1 MQYPLDFLDGFDKTL
16 LFWMGRYMH
25 SKLNS
30 LSNRQVKDPDIL
42 AHIIGRL
49 RTGADD
55 IEEMSRL
62 AKEARNAGLIGI
74 NTYYKPLEKLY
85 HYLNRLGLAS
95 MKEIDEELIS
105 DFLASATASL
115 SDATKKNYR
124 IAMINFF
131 GYIDKQNGEDDGTS
145 HRYGIEL
152 KNWGGLSGKSGTK
165 LPSFMQER
173 EVEKFLDAIDNF
185 PFQKAIAV
193 RNRLLI
199 KIILFTGIRVS
210 EALNLKVKDMIYEN
224 GIYMIRITGKGNK
237 ARVVMIKA
245 SHIDKYLNEWL
256 AIRSCEKE
264 LLFCNK
270 KGTPLTQAYISRIVE
285 KILMSVG
292 IRKEKNGAHM
302 LRHTFAT
309 MLYLKKKDLVLVQ
322 EALGHASL
330 DTSRI
335 YTHFDKERLKE
346 AAGVMDEI
354 ASKTKER

>member
-1 MQYPLDFLDGFDKTL
+1 MRYPLDMENRFDKTL
-16 LFWMGRYMH
+16 LFWIGRYLH
-25 SKLNS
+25 TKLNS
-30 LSNRQVKDPDIL
+30 LSNRQVKDPAKL
-42 AHIIGRL
+42 AKVITAL
-49 RTGADD
+49 RTGADSID
-55 IEEMSRL
+55 ALSRL

-85 HYLNRLGLAS
+85 YYLTELGLAS

-105 DFLASATASL
+105 DFLASATAGL

-131 GYIDKQNGEDDGTS
+131 GYIDKQNGEEDGTA
-145 HRYGIEL
+145 HHFGIEL
-152 KNWGGLSGKSGTK
+152 KNWGGLRGKSGTK
-165 LPSFMQER
+165 LPAYMQES
-173 EVEKFLDAIDNF
+173 EVERFLEAIERH
-185 PFQKAIAV
+185 PFRADVAA

-199 KIILFTGIRVS
+199 KLILFTGIRVG
-210 EALNLKVKDMIYEN
+210 EALQLTTKDLIPEGDVYL
-224 GIYMIRITGKGNK
+224 IRITGKGNK
-237 ARVVMIKA
+237 ARVVMIKRV
-245 SHIDKYLNEWL
+245 HIDKYLKEWL
-256 AIRSCEKE
+256 AVAPCRGE

-270 KGTPLTQAYISRIVE
+270 KGTPLTQAYVSRIVE
-285 KILMSVG
+285 RILMDAG

-354 ASKTKER
+354 AGSGDGV

>member
-1 MQYPLDFLDGFDKTL
+1 
-16 LFWMGRYMH
+16 MGRYMH

-30 LSNRQVKDPDIL
+30 LSNRQVKDPDAL
-42 AHIIGRL
+42 ARIIGQL
-49 RTGADD
+49 RRGVENID
-55 IEEMSRL
+55 EMSRL

-85 HYLNRLGLAS
+85 GYLTALGPTS
-95 MKEIDEELIS
+95 MKEIDEELLS

-145 HRYGIEL
+145 HHYGIQL

-165 LPSFMQER
+165 LPSFMQEA
-173 EVEKFLDAIDNF
+173 EVERFIEAIDTF
-185 PFQKAIAV
+185 PFQHAV
-193 RNRLLI
+193 AARNRVLI
-199 KIILFTGIRVS
+199 KLILFTGIRVS
-210 EALNLKVKDMIYEN
+210 EALGLKTKDLILESDVYLV
-224 GIYMIRITGKGNK
+224 RITGKGNK

-245 SHIDKYLNEWL
+245 AHINKYLKEWL
-256 AIRSCEKE
+256 QIRPCQGE

-270 KGTPLTQAYISRIVE
+270 KGTPLTQAYVSRIVE
-285 KILMSVG
+285 KILMSAG

-309 MLYLKKKDLVLVQ
+309 MLYLKKRDLVLVQ

-346 AAGVMDEI
+346 AAGVMDDI
-354 ASKTKER
+354 ASKSKGD

>member
-1 MQYPLDFLDGFDKTL
+1 MRYPLDFENRFDKTL
-16 LFWMGRYMH
+16 LFWMSRYMH

-30 LSNRQVKDPDIL
+30 LSNRQVNDPQML
-42 AHIIGRL
+42 ARIIAQL
-49 RTGADD
+49 RTGVDG
-55 IEEMSRL
+55 IETLSRL

-85 HYLNRLGLAS
+85 VYLTDLGLAS

-105 DFLASATASL
+105 DFLASATATL

-131 GYIDKQNGEDDGTS
+131 GYIDKQNADMDSKT
-145 HRYGIEL
+145 HHYGIEL
-152 KNWGGLSGKSGTK
+152 KNWGGLAGKSGTK
-165 LPSFMQER
+165 LPSYMQEV
-173 EVEKFLDAIDNF
+173 EVERFLEAIETH
-185 PFQKAIAV
+185 PFQTVVAA

-199 KIILFTGIRVS
+199 KLILFTGIRVG
-210 EALNLKVKDMIYEN
+210 EALQLKTKDLIPEGDIYL
-224 GIYMIRITGKGNK
+224 IRITGKGNK

-245 SHIDKYLNEWL
+245 SHINEYLSEWMQL
-256 AIRSCEKE
+256 RQCESDW
-264 LLFCNK
+264 LFCNK
-270 KGTPLTQAYISRIVE
+270 KGTPLTQAYVSRIVE
-285 KILMSVG
+285 KILMRAG

-309 MLYLKKKDLVLVQ
+309 MLYLKKRDLVLVQ

-346 AAGVMDEI
+346 AASVMDDI
-354 ASKTKER
+354 AGGGK

>member
-1 MQYPLDFLDGFDKTL
+1 MRYPLDFENSFDKTL
-16 LFWMGRYMH
+16 LFWIGRYMH

-30 LSNRQVKDPDIL
+30 LSNRQVKDPDAL
-42 AHIIGRL
+42 ARIIGAL
-49 RTGADD
+49 RTGVGD
-55 IEEMSRL
+55 IATLTRL

-85 HYLNRLGLAS
+85 GYLTALGLAS

-105 DFLASATASL
+105 DFLASATAGL

-131 GYIDKQNGEDDGTS
+131 GYIDKQNGEEDGKAY
-145 HRYGIEL
+145 HYGITL
-152 KNWGGLSGKSGTK
+152 KNWGGLAGKRGTK
-165 LPSFMQER
+165 LPSFMQEA
-173 EVEKFLDAIDNF
+173 EVERFIEAIETH
-185 PFQKAIAV
+185 PFQSAV
-193 RNRLLI
+193 AARNRLLI
-199 KIILFTGIRVS
+199 KLILFTGIRVG
-210 EALNLKVKDMIYEN
+210 EALQLKTKDLIPEGDVYL
-224 GIYMIRITGKGNK
+224 IRIVGKGNK
-237 ARVVMIKA
+237 ARVVMIRQ
-245 SHIDKYLNEWL
+245 SHIKQYLQEWL
-256 AIRSCEKE
+256 LLRNCEGD

-270 KGTPLTQAYISRIVE
+270 KGTPLTQAYVSRIVE
-285 KILMSVG
+285 KILMQAG

-346 AAGVMDEI
+346 AAGVMDDI
-354 ASKTKER
+354 AAGGGN

>member
-1 MQYPLDFLDGFDKTL
+1 MKYPLDSENSFNKTL
-16 LFWMGRYMH
+16 LFWITRYMH

-30 LSNRQVKDPDIL
+30 LSNRQVKDPQAL
-42 AHIIGRL
+42 ARIISNL
-49 RTGADD
+49 RTGVDS
-55 IEEMSRL
+55 IETLSHL

-85 HYLNRLGLAS
+85 YYLEEMGPAS

-105 DFLASATASL
+105 DFLASATARL

-124 IAMINFF
+124 ISMINFF
-131 GYIDKQNGEDDGTS
+131 GYIDKQNSDDDGRT

-165 LPSFMQER
+165 LPSFMQEE
-173 EVEKFLDAIDNF
+173 EVERFLEAIETY
-185 PFQKAIAV
+185 PFQSSVAA

-199 KIILFTGIRVS
+199 KLILFTGIRVG
-210 EALNLKVKDMIYEN
+210 EALQLKTKDLIAEGDIYL
-224 GIYMIRITGKGNK
+224 IRIIGKGNK

-245 SHIDKYLNEWL
+245 THINKYLTEWMQ
-256 AIRSCEKE
+256 ICRCESDW
-264 LLFCNK
+264 LFCNK
-270 KGTPLTQAYISRIVE
+270 KGTPLTQAYVSRIVE
-285 KILMSVG
+285 KILMKAG

-335 YTHFDKERLKE
+335 YTHFDKDRLKE
-346 AAGVMDEI
+346 AASVMDDI
-354 ASKTKER
+354 AKG